1 MAYVPSLVSFRPY
14 LAPAAGTPT
23 VRNLQMQKAA
33 KAIMAISTAMILTPP
48 IAFFTASVSL
58 PFAAVM
64 IPAGALL
71 IASAVFFRSLKL
83 LDSQDVSD
91 YSSQSYNRLFKA
103 VLAGNKRLVKF
114 LLAIGANPNT
124 TRTAALYSES
134 SNGDT
139 PVHYAVRKQNLA
151 MLQLLIDAGA
161 DLDVIDGKGWAPL
174 HYATNLKS
182 GPIVQRLAEYGA
194 QKDVKAYVQKPGQ
207 DKGTFMTPLEIA
219 GLELNKTEL
228 NAPERPNAEH
238 IYKVLKGD

>member
-1 MAYVPSLVSFRPY
+1 
-14 LAPAAGTPT
+14 
-23 VRNLQMQKAA
+23 
-33 KAIMAISTAMILTPP
+33 
-48 IAFFTASVSL
+48 
-58 PFAAVM
+58 
-64 IPAGALL
+64 
-71 IASAVFFRSLKL
+71 
-83 LDSQDVSD
+83 
-91 YSSQSYNRLFKA
+91 
-103 VLAGNKRLVKF
+103 
-114 LLAIGANPNT
+114 
-124 TRTAALYSES
+124 
-134 SNGDT
+134 
-139 PVHYAVRKQNLA
+139 